1 MLYFRN
7 KLPGGRNEIRKEKIK
22 TINYFIKNSRFFM
35 LKENYNS
42 VIPLDVYTCWHTKD
56 LPPLMK
62 KNYEKLILDNPKM
75 TFYLYDE
82 NESREFIKTH
92 FESDILYAYDSLI
105 PNAYKSDLWRYCVLF
120 IKGGIYMDIKF
131 QCVNNFRLIA
141 LTEQEHFVRD
151 RDPPGGTLTG
161 LIVCKSGNNIL
172 FNCIRQIV
180 NNVQT
185 KFYGDSS
192 LSPTGPNLLGLFFSK
207 IEKQMMPMYFEN
219 ATANGRDN
227 YYIALKLGFNND
239 IIILKMYDEYR
250 DEQKIY
256 QKTRYYSTLWD
267 EKKIYKTINI
277 N

>member
-1 MLYFRN
+1 MLHFRD
-7 KLPGGRNEIRKEKIK
+7 KLPGGRDIIRNENIK
-22 TINYFIKNSRFFM
+22 TANYFIKNSGVFR
-35 LKENYNS
+35 LKGNYNS
-42 VIPLDVYTCWHTKD
+42 VIPLDVYTCWHTKV

-62 KNYEKLILDNPKM
+62 QNYEKLISDNPKM
-75 TFYLYDE
+75 TFHLYDE
-82 NESREFIKTH
+82 NECREFIKQH
-92 FESDILYAYDSLI
+92 FRSDVLDAYDSLI
-105 PNAYKSDLWRYCVLF
+105 PCSYKSDLWRYCILF

-185 KFYGDSS
+185 KFYGDNA
-192 LSPTGPNLLGLFFSK
+192 LCPTGPNLLGNFSSK
-207 IEKQMMPMYFEN
+207 REKKMMSMYFEN

-227 YYIALKLGFNND
+227 YYIALNRGLKND

-256 QKTRYYSTLWD
+256 QKNPYYANLWN
-267 EKKIYKTINI
+267 EKRIYS
-277 N
+277 

>member
-1 MLYFRN
+1 MLYFRD
-7 KLPGGRNEIRKEKIK
+7 KLPGGKDIIRNENIK
-22 TINYFIKNSRFFM
+22 TVNYFVKNSSVFR

-62 KNYEKLILDNPKM
+62 QNYEKLISDNPKM
-75 TFYLYDE
+75 TFHLYDE
-82 NESREFIKTH
+82 NECREFIKERFKPDVLH
-92 FESDILYAYDSLI
+92 AYDSLI
-105 PNAYKSDLWRYCVLF
+105 PCSYKSDLWRYCILF

-131 QCVNNFRLIA
+131 QCVNNFKLIS

-161 LIVCKSGNNIL
+161 LIVCKPGNGIL

-185 KFYGDSS
+185 KFYGENA
-192 LSPTGPNLLGLFFSK
+192 LCPTGPNLLGLFSSK
-207 IEKQMMPMYFEN
+207 REKKMMAMYFEN

-227 YYIALKLGFNND
+227 YYIALNRGLKND

-256 QKTRYYSTLWD
+256 QKNPYYANLWN
-267 EKKIYKTINI
+267 EKRIYS
-277 N
+277 

>member
-1 MLYFRN
+1 MNKKPVVRN
-7 KLPGGRNEIRKEKIK
+7 KTTPENIK
-22 TINYFIKNSRFFM
+22 TIKYFIKNNRIFM

-42 VIPLDVYTCWHTKD
+42 IIPLDVYTCWHTRD

-62 KNYEKLILDNPKM
+62 KNYEKLISDNPKM
-75 TFYLYDE
+75 SFHLYDE
-82 NESREFIKTH
+82 NECREFIKTH
-92 FESDILYAYDSLI
+92 FDPYVLNAYDSLI
-105 PNAYKSDLWRYCVLF
+105 PCSYKSDLWRYCILF

-161 LIVCKSGNNIL
+161 LMVCKPDNPIL

-180 NNVQT
+180 RNVQT
-185 KFYGDSS
+185 KFYGDSA

-207 IEKQMMPMYFEN
+207 IEKKMMPMYFEN

-227 YYIALKLGFNND
+227 YYIALNLGHNND
-239 IIILKMYDEYR
+239 VIILKMYDEYR
-250 DEQKIY
+250 EEQKIY
-256 QKTRYYSTLWD
+256 QKNQYYSKLWD
-267 EKKIYKTINI
+267 ERKIYK
-277 N
+277 

>member
-1 MLYFRN
+1 
-7 KLPGGRNEIRKEKIK
+7 
-22 TINYFIKNSRFFM
+22 
-35 LKENYNS
+35 
-42 VIPLDVYTCWHTKD
+42 
-56 LPPLMK
+56 
-62 KNYEKLILDNPKM
+62 
-75 TFYLYDE
+75 
-82 NESREFIKTH
+82 
-92 FESDILYAYDSLI
+92 
-105 PNAYKSDLWRYCVLF
+105 
-120 IKGGIYMDIKF
+120 MDIKF

-185 KFYGDSS
+185 KFYGDNA
-192 LSPTGPNLLGLFFSK
+192 LCPTGPNLLGNFSSK
-207 IEKQMMPMYFEN
+207 REKKMMSMYFEN

-227 YYIALKLGFNND
+227 YYIALNRGLKND

-256 QKTRYYSTLWD
+256 QKNPYYANLWN
-267 EKKIYKTINI
+267 EKRIYS
-277 N
+277 